1 MWPFKKPED
10 RWEFSSDSVP
20 LSTLVRWYMYDA
32 GVDTPN
38 KAISFFNMT
47 PVSEEGAEK
56 EQQDSN
62 ARIKNVLALFPFLA
76 ISAEINAKTIASL
89 QKEDMAE
96 HGQNPAV
103 LEQEFERMTEF
114 YEQMSFS
121 ALVTAFSA
129 AAELGLVQVT
139 GIFSELGDTS
149 DE

>member
-1 MWPFKKPED
+1 MWPFKKPGD

-56 EQQDSN
+56 EQQDSSD
-62 ARIKNVLALFPFLA
+62 RIKDVIALFPFLA
-76 ISAEINAKTIASL
+76 ILAEINAKTIASL
-89 QKEDMAE
+89 QKEDLSE
-96 HGQNPAV
+96 GGQNIAI
-103 LEQEFERMTEF
+103 LEQEFERMKEF
-114 YEQMSFS
+114 YEQMSFT

-129 AAELGLVQVT
+129 AAKLGLVQVT
-139 GIFSELGDTS
+139 GIFSELGETS